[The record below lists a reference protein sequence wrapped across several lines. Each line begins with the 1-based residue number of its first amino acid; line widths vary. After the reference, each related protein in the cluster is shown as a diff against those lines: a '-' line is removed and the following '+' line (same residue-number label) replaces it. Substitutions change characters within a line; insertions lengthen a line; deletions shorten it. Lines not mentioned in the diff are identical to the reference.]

1 MSQLLPI
8 FEFTAEQTRKLAAE
22 QTVAE
27 APIVIGDVTI
37 VPIST
42 LSCGFSCGGSDLTK
56 RADGVLA
63 GAGGKVKRTPL
74 TYLAVCGSDVRL
86 LQVEAAETSKGG
98 LLSALTPLVAQ
109 FKDKLTAKKVEK
121 SDHTEQNGAAE

>member
-22 QTVAE
+22 QSVAE
-27 APIVIGDVTI
+27 APIVIGDVTV

-56 RADGVLA
+56 RSDGVFA

-86 LQVEAAETSKGG
+86 LQVEAASKEKGG
-98 LLSALTPLVAQ
+98 LLSALLPLVEQ
-109 FKDKLTAKKVEK
+109 FRNKLAAKKGEI
-121 SDHTEQNGAAE
+121 SEENGTAE

>member
-22 QTVAE
+22 QSVAE
-27 APIVIGDVTI
+27 APIVIGEVTV
-37 VPIST
+37 VPISS

-56 RADGVLA
+56 RSDGVLA

-74 TYLAVCGSDVRL
+74 TYLTVCGSEVRL
-86 LQVEAAETSKGG
+86 LQVEAPAAAKGG
-98 LLSALTPLVAQ
+98 LLSARTPLVEQ
-109 FKDKLTAKKVEK
+109 FEDKIAAKKAETVEEADK
-121 SDHTEQNGAAE
+121 

>member
-22 QTVAE
+22 QSVAE
-27 APIVIGDVTI
+27 APIVIGEVTV
-37 VPIST
+37 VPISS

-56 RADGVLA
+56 RSDGVLS

-74 TYLAVCGSDVRL
+74 TYLAVCGSEVRL
-86 LQVEAAETSKGG
+86 LQVEAPAAAKGG
-98 LLSALTPLVAQ
+98 LLSALTPLVEQ
-109 FKDKLTAKKVEK
+109 FKDKIAAKKAETVEEADK
-121 SDHTEQNGAAE
+121 

>member
-22 QTVAE
+22 QSVAE
-27 APIVIGDVTI
+27 APIVIGDVTV
-37 VPIST
+37 VPISS

-56 RADGVLA
+56 RSDGVFA

-74 TYLAVCGSDVRL
+74 TFLAVCGSEVRL
-86 LQVEAAETSKGG
+86 LQVDAPAAGKSG

-109 FKDKLTAKKVEK
+109 FKDKLSSKKE
-121 SDHTEQNGAAE
+121 NGAAE